1 MTASHTARW
10 RPAAESPDH
19 PLTRLDG
26 VGVGEDVTL
35 AVLLGPKNSV
45 GATYFRLYLESSE
58 FGRTVDPVVFG
69 LQNSGPFPGFNW
81 VEIIEWQ
88 DVLPLHDG
96 RSVQVPE
103 GIERLLFARLGE
115 LIPPGGHL
123 MAEYDSPA
131 RTITARA
138 LAARVPPAATPLG
151 SMLRSA
157 GCGDAY
163 RDWYISEGGREGP
176 RKLQGFR
183 ALDEAH
189 AARRAAE
196 MVEALEAFLADES
209 DLDWNV
215 LAQARPLAEGAL
227 LTLRPKAAK
236 AARETPN

>member
-1 MTASHTARW
+1 MTANSTTRW
-10 RPAAESPDH
+10 RPASEAPQH
-19 PLTRLDG
+19 PLARLDG
-26 VGVGEDVTL
+26 LGVGEDVTL
-35 AVLLGPKNSV
+35 AVLLGPKNAV
-45 GATYFRLYLESSE
+45 GATYFRLHLESGE
-58 FGRTVDPVVFG
+58 LGRPVQPVVFG

-88 DVLPLHDG
+88 DVLPLEDG
-96 RSVQVPE
+96 RSVEVPE

-131 RTITARA
+131 RMITARA

-151 SMLRSA
+151 SMLRTA
-157 GCGDAY
+157 GCGDAF

-183 ALDEAH
+183 AVDEAH

-196 MVEALEAFLADES
+196 MVTDIEAFMASEADF
-209 DLDWNV
+209 DWNV
-215 LAQARPLAEGAL
+215 LARTRPLAEAAL
-227 LTLRPKAAK
+227 LTLRARAT
-236 AARETPN
+236 RETPH